1 MNYSDLKLQYLEE
14 QYENI
19 TPLCKNSQADHNI
32 FLAIDR
38 ENRKIVVKKYV
49 SVNVIP
55 IYDKLKSISN
65 IHLPKIYHC
74 SSNHQTG
81 IVIEEFING
90 MTLREYLDMSR
101 TLSEEEI
108 LNIVNELCDVLKL
121 IHTQNIIHR
130 DINPENILISNDG
143 VLKLIDF
150 GIAREPDIEK
160 RQDTTILGTVGY
172 AAPEQFG
179 FTQTDART
187 DIYAVGVLLN
197 ELLVGKLP
205 SEMLYDKAPYK
216 KIIQKCIEIDARTRY
231 QSIDELLQALKGT
244 LQTKDTPFWLPGF
257 RTSTP
262 WKSVVASIGY
272 FLMIIYTIGSMLNY
286 ASSAK
291 ALILGAISLL
301 LYLWLNTL
309 IAFNIGNWDRKIA
322 PFRNLP
328 KPVTILIRI
337 LIWFV
342 LFYCGILLENHV
354 RYDLLGFPRT
364 TK

>member
-1 MNYSDLKLQYLEE
+1 MNPSDLKLQYLEE

-19 TPLCKNSQADHNI
+19 TPLGNNSQSDHCI
-32 FLAIDR
+32 FLAINR
-38 ENRKIVVKKYV
+38 ETQKIVVKKYV
-49 SVNVIP
+49 SANVIP
-55 IYDKLKSISN
+55 IYEKLKSISN
-65 IHLPKIYHC
+65 AHLTKIYDC
-74 SSNHQTG
+74 SASHQTG

-90 MTLREYLDMSR
+90 MTLREYLNIKK
-101 TLSEEEI
+101 TLSEEEM
-108 LNIVNELCDVLKL
+108 LKIVNELCDVLKV
-121 IHTQNIIHR
+121 IHTKNIIHR

-150 GIAREPDIEK
+150 GIAREPDKDK

-179 FTQTDART
+179 FTQTDTRT

-197 ELLVGKLP
+197 ELLTGKLP
-205 SEMLYDKAPYK
+205 GEMLYDKAPYK
-216 KIIQKCIEIDARTRY
+216 KIIKKCIEIDARIRY
-231 QSIDELLQALKGT
+231 QNVDELSKELKSTLPNAGT
-244 LQTKDTPFWLPGF
+244 SFWLPGF
-257 RTSTP
+257 RTATP

-272 FLMIIYTIGSMLNY
+272 FLMIIYTIGSMTAY
-286 ASSAK
+286 ASSVK
-291 ALILGAISLL
+291 TLILSGISLL

-309 IAFNIGNWDRKIA
+309 IAVNIGNWDRKLI

-328 KPVTILIRI
+328 KPVTILMRV
-337 LIWFV
+337 LIWFI